1 MSQRRR
7 GQRRRHGRKRRRSS
21 CLSWPV
27 ILGVALL
34 LLYTFWARPQ
44 LSEYAGEQISTQ
56 LGLPVDVPV
65 GVADPAQQQQL
76 EGRVEQGQQV
86 LPTAL
91 AALPSG
97 ELRLTEDQANAYF
110 AANQQA
116 LEPIERLRV
125 QFVPGQVI
133 ADVRVF
139 GVDARVTSELAVRD
153 GRLVVTN
160 PRLDGALGL
169 LISLED
175 LVRPV
180 EQQINNQLVAQGQTI
195 RDGRV
200 EQGQIVVT
208 IVAQ

>member
-1 MSQRRR
+1 
-7 GQRRRHGRKRRRSS
+7 
-21 CLSWPV
+21 V
-27 ILGVALL
+27 LGVALL

-44 LSEYAGEQISTQ
+44 MSEYVGEQISTQ
-56 LGLPVDVPV
+56 LGLPVDGPI
-65 GVADPAQQQQL
+65 GAPAGMADPAQQQQL
-76 EGRVEQGQQV
+76 QERIEQGQQT
-86 LPTAL
+86 LPTAI

-110 AANQQA
+110 EANQQA

-139 GVDARVTSELAVRD
+139 GVDARVTSELAVRN

-180 EQQINNQLVAQGQTI
+180 EQQINNQLLAQGQTI
-195 RDGRV
+195 RDGRI

-208 IVAQ
+208 IAEQ